1 MLRRLPTAR
10 PPRARAV
17 PEEPNLE
24 IRGYGSIAKRW
35 WFALLLAVW
44 GGGLVGFVATLVL
57 PPTYEARTQILV
69 GPIDAT
75 FTVQRASGNLA
86 RTYADL
92 ATSQD
97 LLAGIVAEIPALDA
111 EALEDTV
118 RTTASDATRLVSI
131 FLQQPDANLA
141 AQAANAIVERLIQ
154 LTGSPNPE
162 GQITVIDVAEIPD
175 EPIGPSV
182 PLVVGMAAGAG
193 LVGGVLLLFVWE
205 SMSNV
210 VRGRDEAVE
219 LTGAPLLAVLRRTGT
234 STEPV
239 RGFSSFML
247 LSAHV
252 NATAD
257 RMVIVGTSQSD
268 TSSAWTAAQLAADL
282 AGSGRKVILIDGGAG
297 GATRLLTGATALSS
311 GSARPRLDVELSNG
325 SWIEVV
331 PVAEGQVPPD
341 DLAPDNDSEGG
352 ICLVSAESAD
362 SGTAGAW
369 IDAIGR
375 AVVVVTKD
383 HTRREDL
390 LRTAA
395 ALSLMGAELVGVV
408 VVERVGPI
416 GAMLHRRRRGVR
428 SAAGAPEPPS
438 AIATAD
444 TKRRSRPRRRLTGA
458 KEDARPRTEP

>member
-1 MLRRLPTAR
+1 MELK
-10 PPRARAV
+10 
-17 PEEPNLE
+17 
-24 IRGYGSIAKRW
+24 GYGSIAKRW
-35 WFALLLAVW
+35 WLALLLAAW

-69 GPIDAT
+69 GPIDAD

-97 LLAGIVAEIPALDA
+97 LLAAIVAEIPALDA
-111 EALEDTV
+111 EALEDTL
-118 RTTASDATRLVSI
+118 RTTASDATRLISI
-131 FLQQPDANLA
+131 FVQQPDANLA
-141 AQAANAIVERLIQ
+141 AQAANTIVARLIQ
-154 LTGSPNPE
+154 LTESPGPE

-193 LVGGVLLLFVWE
+193 LVSGVLLLFVWE
-205 SMSNV
+205 SVSNV

-234 STEPV
+234 SAEPV
-239 RGFSSFML
+239 RGSSSFML
-247 LSAHV
+247 LSAHL

-282 AGSGRKVILIDGGAG
+282 AGAGRKVTLIDGGAG
-297 GATRLLTGATALSS
+297 GATRLLTGAPAPTS

-325 SWIEVV
+325 SWVGVV
-331 PVAEGQVPPD
+331 PMAEGRVPAD
-341 DLAPDNDSEGG
+341 DLVPANGSDGG
-352 ICLVSAESAD
+352 ISLVSAESAD
-362 SGTAGAW
+362 SGTADAW

-395 ALSLMGAELVGVV
+395 AISLMGAELVGVV
-408 VVERVGPI
+408 VVEPVGRL
-416 GAMLHRRRRGVR
+416 GATLHHGRPAVRG
-428 SAAGAPEPPS
+428 AAGAPDAPP
-438 AIATAD
+438 APATAD
-444 TKRRSRPRRRLTGA
+444 TKRRSRLRRPSTDA
-458 KEDARPRTEP
+458 KEDARQRTEP